1 MNQSI
6 QTRYTSIGEALTVIE
21 CSYTGQLHCLAT
33 HALSGTQLHTD
44 APTDHDGL
52 GESFSPTDLV
62 ATALGTCVLTIM
74 GIAAKRQGWELGEA
88 TAVVEKTM
96 TSQAP
101 RQIQNLKVVISL
113 PRNITEAQRRV
124 LKHVVN
130 DCPVKRNLDP
140 SITIDLVWS

>member
-1 MNQSI
+1 M
-6 QTRYTSIGEALTVIE
+6 TVIE
-21 CSYTGQLHCLAT
+21 CSYTGQLHCNAT
-33 HALSGTQLHTD
+33 HVLSGTQLHTD

-52 GESFSPTDLV
+52 GQSFSPTDLI

-74 GIAAKRQGWELGEA
+74 GIAAKRQGWEIGEA
-88 TAVVEKTM
+88 NAVVEKTM
-96 TSQAP
+96 TSKLP

-113 PRNITEAQRRV
+113 PMSLTDAQRRV

-140 SITIDLVWS
+140 SITIDLVLS

>member
-1 MNQSI
+1 M
-6 QTRYTSIGEALTVIE
+6 
-21 CSYTGQLHCLAT
+21 
-33 HALSGTQLHTD
+33 LSGTQLYTD

-52 GESFSPTDLV
+52 GQSFSPTDLL

-88 TAVVEKTM
+88 RAIVEKTM
-96 TSQAP
+96 TSEGP
-101 RQIQNLKVVISL
+101 RKIQNLKVVISL
-113 PRNITEAQRRV
+113 PTNTTDAQRRV

-140 SITIDLVWS
+140 SITIDLIWS

>member
-1 MNQSI
+1 
-6 QTRYTSIGEALTVIE
+6 V
-21 CSYTGQLHCLAT
+21 
-33 HALSGTQLHTD
+33 LSGTQLYTD

-52 GESFSPTDLV
+52 GQSFSPTDLL

-74 GIAAKRQGWELGEA
+74 GITAKRQGWELGQA
-88 TAVVEKTM
+88 SAIVEKTM
-96 TSQAP
+96 TSEGP
-101 RQIQNLKVVISL
+101 RKIQNLKVVISL
-113 PRNITEAQRRV
+113 PTNTTDAQRRV